1 MPTPTQ
7 KTIARTGSRL
17 LYEFLEKLF
26 LRIEEIENQIAELES
41 LANTNEN
48 RICELD
54 GLEESVEEIVSR
66 LEELAE
72 EAENNAE
79 K

>member
-1 MPTPTQ
+1 MPTPTH

-17 LYEFLEKLF
+17 LYDFLEKLF
-26 LRIEEIENQIAELES
+26 LRIEVIEDQISELES

-72 EAENNAE
+72 EAEKNGE
-79 K
+79 E